1 MDGADHLAFIFLGLT
16 CLNEGDGVAESHLAS
31 GASVQLFQVFQ
42 NIPHAP
48 ALSSTCQRQSVTKIA
63 LDEPR
68 STELHRTECPELL
81 SCLHWPFCLP
91 VYKGVCLS
99 EYMEALPWE
108 VYTLLYFSLSAF
120 HFQGTCSCVLDVVLS
135 SVTINM
141 CSVPTL
147 LAGDRDLADSH
158 TPLLL
163 ITTKLHEDLF
173 RALNS

>member
-1 MDGADHLAFIFLGLT
+1 MKDGI
-16 CLNEGDGVAESHLAS
+16 AESHLAS

-48 ALSSTCQRQSVTKIA
+48 ALNSTCQRQSVSKIA

-68 STELHRTECPELL
+68 SAELHRTECPELL
-81 SCLHWPFCLP
+81 YCLHWPFCLP

-99 EYMEALPWE
+99 ENMEALQWE
-108 VYTLLYFSLSAF
+108 VYTVRERPLLYFSLSAF

-147 LAGDRDLADSH
+147 LAGDKDVADSL

-163 ITTKLHEDLF
+163 KQ
-173 RALNS
+173 